1 MRPLPAL
8 AGLLALP
15 TLALATSL
23 VPHTLLQ
30 RAEESDRV
38 ALVQVLSQ
46 RVEETPGG
54 GEIPFKTL
62 TRVAIGQD
70 LRGSGPSEVTIVQL
84 GGKLGLQTMEIPG
97 DAQFHIGETAIVF
110 IRCRLAVDRCHL
122 VAMGQGKLDV
132 AGNDAFVQDLFT
144 GKWARRT
151 IASLVTELAP
161 RAPVAVPAPS
171 TTVPAVKR

>member
-15 TLALATSL
+15 TLALATSI

-38 ALVQVLSQ
+38 ALVQVVSQ
-46 RVEETPGG
+46 RVEETPGA
-54 GEIPFKTL
+54 EIPLKTF
-62 TRVAIGQD
+62 TRVVIGQD
-70 LRGSGPSEVTIVQL
+70 LRGTGPSEVTIVQL

-97 DAQFHIGETAIVF
+97 DAQFHLGETAIVF
-110 IRCRLAVDRCHL
+110 IRCRLAADRCHL

-132 AGNDAFVQDLFT
+132 AGNDVFVQDLFT

-151 IASLVTELAP
+151 IASLATELAP
-161 RAPVAVPAPS
+161 RAPVVVPPS
-171 TTVPAVKR
+171 TTMTPVKR

>member
-46 RVEETPGG
+46 RVEKTPGA
-54 GEIPFKTL
+54 EIPLKTY
-62 TRVAIGQD
+62 TRVVIGQD
-70 LRGSGPSEVTIVQL
+70 LRGQGPTEVTIVQL
-84 GGKLGLQTMEIPG
+84 GGKYGLETMDVPG
-97 DAQFHIGETAIVF
+97 DAQFHVGETAIVF
-110 IRCRLAVDRCHL
+110 IRCRLAADRCHL

-132 AGNDAFVQDLFT
+132 AGNDVFVQDLFT
-144 GKWARRT
+144 GKWGRRT
-151 IASLVTELAP
+151 IAELAAELAP
-161 RAPVAVPAPS
+161 HAPVAVPAPP